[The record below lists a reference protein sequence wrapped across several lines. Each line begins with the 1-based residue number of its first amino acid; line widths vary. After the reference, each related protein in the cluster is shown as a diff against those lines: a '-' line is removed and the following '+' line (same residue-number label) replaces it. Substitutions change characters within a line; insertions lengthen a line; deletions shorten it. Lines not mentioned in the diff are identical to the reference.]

1 MASPGSDQDRLE
13 KILKELTN
21 NIKPLTERVF
31 QAEVMAGLIRRYGS
45 LGSILKFESVFQ
57 IGTSGMKSWIW
68 LRELSHEK
76 IRITVLS
83 PGSFSFCDLTI
94 EKNGQ
99 IISRGRPASD
109 NKKIMAQSILMRLLG
124 KHQKLAK

>member
-57 IGTSGMKSWIW
+57 IGTAGIKSWIW

-83 PGSFSFCDLTI
+83 PGSFSFYDLTV

-99 IISRGRPASD
+99 IISKGRPASD
-109 NKKIMAQSILMRLLG
+109 AQQIMAQAILVVLLG
-124 KHQKLAK
+124 KYRKLAK